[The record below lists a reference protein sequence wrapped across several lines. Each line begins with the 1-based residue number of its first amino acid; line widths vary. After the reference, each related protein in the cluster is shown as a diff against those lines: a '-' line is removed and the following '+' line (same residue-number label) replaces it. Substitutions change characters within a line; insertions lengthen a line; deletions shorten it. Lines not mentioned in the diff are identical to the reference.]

1 METVNVEE
9 KKTYSVKDLN
19 TENPRWCAGCG
30 DFAIIAGVKKFMVEE
45 NILPENTVNV
55 SGIGCSGRAPFY
67 INTYGIH
74 GIHGRAIPLATGIAL
89 VRPELN
95 LFIHSG
101 DGDALS
107 IGGNHLIHGI
117 NKNINCTFIL
127 YDNAIYALTKS
138 QTSPTTPKGHQTNTQ
153 PEGTFMDPLNPIR
166 LALGIGAS
174 FVAGTA
180 DWMPDHFLS
189 TIRAAHHHRGFSF
202 VHVDQRCPH
211 FYEENFDYK
220 SSSWFSFL
228 THEKGVEADK
238 RLKEKTEVLEHDPTD
253 LVKAFDFACNERKY
267 YGLYY
272 INPNKPSYEQVIQE
286 ANRQTK
292 PKPRSAL
299 LDRYLI

>member
-1 METVNVEE
+1 MEISAENE
-9 KKTYSVKDLN
+9 KTTYSVKDLN

-30 DFAIIAGVKKFMVEE
+30 DFAIISGVKKYLVEE
-45 NILPENTVNV
+45 NILPENAVNV

-74 GIHGRAIPLATGIAL
+74 GIHGRAIPIATGIAL
-89 VRPELN
+89 ARPDLS

-107 IGGNHLIHGI
+107 IGGNHLIHGM
-117 NKNINCTFIL
+117 NKNIHCTFLL

-138 QTSPTTPKGHQTNTQ
+138 QTSPTTPKGHETTTQ
-153 PEGTFMDPLNPIR
+153 PQGTFLDPLNPIR
-166 LALGIGAS
+166 LALGIGGS

-189 TIRAAHHHRGFSF
+189 TLRAAHKHKGFSF

-211 FYEENFDYK
+211 YFEENFDTK
-220 SSSWFSFL
+220 TSSWFSFL
-228 THEKGVEADK
+228 THEKGIEADK
-238 RLKEKTEVLEHDPTD
+238 RLKDKTEVIEHDPTD
-253 LVKAFDFACNERKY
+253 LVKAFHYALSERKH

-272 INPNKPSYEQVIQE
+272 INPEKPRYEEIIQE
-286 ANRQTK
+286 TIRNT
-292 PKPRSAL
+292 PSKPRTEI
-299 LDRYLI
+299 LDRYII